1 MKSRRTMLLILLAA
15 LSHHCLAEVD
25 AFDAL
30 DAELDAQFEAQD
42 TSLEADYQALD
53 EALEQAYE
61 RLAKEVGATW
71 GEDDVELPSKVA
83 WVDYSD
89 DLSVRRKIDFEKGE
103 VTIER
108 LIDETDNI
116 DEVVA
121 SIQQAAASI
130 VVDSP
135 ADLATRDT
143 ALRYAKEALAEQ
155 DIALD
160 DFVQA
165 PAPEQDSS
173 VLGSLG
179 REMPAADR
187 LGTLVASAISGDASS
202 SSSAPAAVLPSTT
215 ATASVAPSKG
225 NKKKVSVVVPLP
237 MGFETTLAGRY
248 QQAVAREARR
258 QSLPVSLVF
267 AVMETESHFNPRARS
282 AVPAYGL
289 MQLVPRSGAMDSYR
303 HVYGEKVLLGPDYLY
318 EAEQNVE
325 LGAGYL
331 NLLDTR
337 YLRAVTNDTSRLYC
351 IIAAYNTGAGNVA
364 KSFTGKTN
372 VKKAAPMIN
381 ALTPQQVYDHLVKH
395 LPYEETRHYL
405 QKVIK
410 AKKKYAPLDRLAASP
425 QTSIPRVLASVGL
438 SSQ

>member
-1 MKSRRTMLLILLAA
+1 MKSRRTILLILLSA

-30 DAELDAQFEAQD
+30 DAELDARFEAQD
-42 TSLEADYQALD
+42 ASLEADYQALD

-61 RLAKEVGATW
+61 RLAKEVGAAW

-108 LIDETDNI
+108 LIDETDSI
-116 DEVVA
+116 GEVVA

-143 ALRYAKEALAEQ
+143 ALRYAKAALAKQ
-155 DIALD
+155 SIALD
-160 DFVQA
+160 DFAQA
-165 PAPEQDSS
+165 SAPEQDSS

-187 LGTLVASAISGDASS
+187 LSALVASAISGDASS
-202 SSSAPAAVLPSTT
+202 SST
-215 ATASVAPSKG
+215 ATASVVPSKG

-248 QQAVAREARR
+248 QESVVREARR
-258 QSLPVSLVF
+258 QSLPVSLVY

-331 NLLDTR
+331 NLLNTR

-372 VKKAAPMIN
+372 VRKAAPMIN
-381 ALTPQQVYDHLVKH
+381 ALTPQQVYDHLVEN

-410 AKKKYAPLDRLAASP
+410 AKKKYASLDRLAASP
-425 QTSIPRVLASVGL
+425 QTAVPRVLASVAL